1 MSLDRLNHPTELG
14 YGAKRGWGVEVARNE
29 TDQQNSV
36 EVNEA
41 EGAVLGLLVRVQP
54 MTRYQMLRFFQNSP
68 ARFQNI
74 SKGSLY
80 PLVTRLL
87 RRGMIESKS
96 GEGRHG
102 AEVYSLAPPGRA
114 ALRDWTFRLDSRDML
129 PLDPLEQRVFSL
141 AELPPAQRI
150 AWVAQA
156 KQLIFDKKAEL
167 QSHRERL
174 IQYAYG
180 EIVYNAD
187 QQRLDSK
194 LIWLDR
200 LLIEFAQELTVENN
214 SRPK

>member
-1 MSLDRLNHPTELG
+1 MGTARE
-14 YGAKRGWGVEVARNE
+14 RGVEVARNE
-29 TDQQNSV
+29 TDQQISV

-41 EGAVLGLLVRVQP
+41 EGAVLGLLVRTQP

-87 RRGMIESKS
+87 QRGMIESNS
-96 GEGRHG
+96 GEGGHG
-102 AEVYSLAPPGRA
+102 AQVYSLAPLGRT
-114 ALRDWTFRLDSRDML
+114 ALRNWTLRLESRDML

-141 AELPPAQRI
+141 AELAPAQRI

-187 QQRLDSK
+187 QERLDSK

-200 LLIEFAQELTVENN
+200 LLIEFAQELTAENN
-214 SRPK
+214 ARPK